1 MPRRMTTVALAGLLA
16 LVLGT
21 AGCGGS
27 TTPAAGVTVNGQRVT
42 QASIDGQLATIKANP
57 QLLAELGTG
66 AKSLP
71 PEVTAAWIT
80 AIVETQVAAQQ
91 VHRRHLKIT
100 SDDRDAATQWAQN
113 YFGDSNVYSAFPK
126 SFQDEVTKQYANVP
140 AIVRTLGR
148 PPTDAEIKADYE
160 SQLQKNCPSG
170 RFVSHILVATKA
182 EADAI
187 EAQLKAGANFAQ
199 LALKQ
204 SKDSGSAVKG
214 GALGC
219 IDASQT
225 VAPFAAAMT
234 ALPLG
239 QVSAPVQT
247 QYGWHVIKAEDVRAA
262 VPLGAVAGEIRTS
275 LLENSPAGQA
285 ELVKLVAKAKV
296 SVAPRYGRWVVTN
309 GQGKVQAKGATSST
323 TAPSSTAPPTTT
335 TTKKP

>member
-1 MPRRMTTVALAGLLA
+1 MTTVALAGLLA
-16 LVLGT
+16 LVLAAG
-21 AGCGGS
+21 GCGGS
-27 TTPAAGVTVNGQRVT
+27 SPTAGVTVNGQPVT

-57 QLLAELGTG
+57 QLLAELGSG

-71 PEVTAAWIT
+71 PEVTAEWIT

-91 VHRRHLKIT
+91 VRRRHLKIT
-100 SDDRDAATQWAQN
+100 SDDRDAAAQWAQS
-113 YFGDSNVYSAFPK
+113 YFGDANVFSAFPK
-126 SFQDEVTKQYANVP
+126 SFQDQITKQYASVP
-140 AIVRTLGR
+140 AIVRTLGK
-148 PPTDAEIKADYE
+148 PPTDAEIKSDYD

-199 LALKQ
+199 LALTK
-204 SKDSGSAVKG
+204 STDTGSANKG

-239 QVSAPVQT
+239 QTSAPVQS
-247 QYGWHVIKAEDVRAA
+247 QYGWHVIKVEDVRAA
-262 VPLGAVAGEIRTS
+262 VPLNAVASEIRTG
-275 LLENSPAGQA
+275 LIENSPAGQA
-285 ELVKLVAKAKV
+285 ALVKLVAKAKV
-296 SVAPRYGRWVVTN
+296 NVASRYGKWVVNN
-309 GQGKVQAKGATSST
+309 GQGKVQPRTTSSST
-323 TAPSSTAPPTTT
+323 TAPSTTAPSTTT

>member
-71 PEVTAAWIT
+71 PEVTAEWIT
-80 AIVETQVAAQQ
+80 AVVETQVAAQQ
-91 VHRRHLKIT
+91 VRRRHVKIT
-100 SDDRDAATQWAQN
+100 SGDRDAATQWAQS

-126 SFQDEVTKQYANVP
+126 SFQDEVTKQYASVP

-170 RFVSHILVATKA
+170 RFVSHILVATKT

-187 EAQLKAGANFAQ
+187 ETQLKAGANFAQ

-225 VAPFAAAMT
+225 VAP
-234 ALPLG
+234 
-239 QVSAPVQT
+239 V
-247 QYGWHVIKAEDVRAA
+247 
-262 VPLGAVAGEIRTS
+262 
-275 LLENSPAGQA
+275 
-285 ELVKLVAKAKV
+285 
-296 SVAPRYGRWVVTN
+296 
-309 GQGKVQAKGATSST
+309 
-323 TAPSSTAPPTTT
+323 
-335 TTKKP
+335 